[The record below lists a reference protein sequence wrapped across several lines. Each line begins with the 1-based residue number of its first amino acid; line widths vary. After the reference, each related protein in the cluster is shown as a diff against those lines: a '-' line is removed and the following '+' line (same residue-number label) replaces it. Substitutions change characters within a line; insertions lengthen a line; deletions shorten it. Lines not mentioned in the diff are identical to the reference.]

1 MGVKMGWIQIKMGH
15 PLARNGAVLA
25 PFRANGAHPSS
36 TTYAGSCTLLCFSV
50 MDSCSYARM
59 RSSVRKRSK
68 GHYHNKSPDLFTVKP
83 GGVVHA
89 PRILCILVIALEFC
103 STV

>member
-36 TTYAGSCTLLCFSV
+36 LVKLPCANSV
-50 MDSCSYARM
+50 D
-59 RSSVRKRSK
+59 
-68 GHYHNKSPDLFTVKP
+68 KS
-83 GGVVHA
+83 GNA
-89 PRILCILVIALEFC
+89 
-103 STV
+103 S